1 MYANSR
7 AGSSRNNPLL
17 EVVDLKTFFYTSD
30 GVVKAVNG
38 VSFQVHQG
46 ETLCVVGES
55 GSGKTMT
62 SLSIMRLIQEPPGKI
77 VSGKI
82 LLDGTD
88 LLQLSEADMCRI
100 RGKEIGMI
108 FQDPMT
114 ALDPLYRVGHQIEE
128 VMEWHLHLDQKTRR
142 QKAVDLLQRVGIADA
157 QARARDYPHQFS
169 GGMAQ
174 RAMIAMALS
183 CSPKL
188 LIADEPS
195 SSLDVTI
202 QAQILDLISD
212 LQRETGMAM
221 IYVTHDMGVV
231 AKIAHNVA
239 VMYAGT
245 LVETAPTDIIF
256 NSPKHPYTLGL
267 MRSVPRLDTT
277 TKGRLPAIE
286 GFPTDLIDMPEACPF
301 APRCTYVTDRCWSE
315 RPILRDVGP
324 SHQIACFVDLDET
337 GSVSGLASRPSL
349 PVTQNA
355 SAPSLPKEIGASKS
369 ARSADNDVMVD
380 VRDLSVHFRV
390 SPNFV
395 RGEKGGWVKAVDHVS
410 LQIKKGETLGL
421 VGESG
426 SGKSTLGLAILQL
439 APITTGSVSF
449 EGQELTGMNDRELRS
464 VRQKMQ
470 MVFQNPIGSLQPRM
484 TVKNVITEPMDILGI
499 ASKEERA
506 ARVNEL
512 LRQVALDE
520 YLASRYPHEFSGGQ
534 CQRIGIARALA
545 VQPSF
550 LVLDEPVS
558 ALDVSIQ
565 AQIINL
571 LQELRDRYKLTYLF
585 IAHNLALVRHISDRV
600 VVMYAGK
607 IMEVAAR
614 DELYD
619 NPLHP
624 YTLALLSAVPLA
636 DPAAEAQRARQILT
650 GEIPSP
656 LNPPTGCRFHPR
668 CPLAVAECSR
678 VEPPLE
684 EKSPDHWVACIRVPR
699 LEDGDATPSG

>member
-1 MYANSR
+1 MYTNSR
-7 AGSSRNNPLL
+7 AGTSSKGPLL

-77 VSGKI
+77 VSGKV

-88 LLQLSEADMCRI
+88 LLQLSEAEMCRI

-128 VMEWHLHLDQKTRR
+128 AMEWHFHLNQKSRR

-157 QARARDYPHQFS
+157 QARARDYPYQFS

-202 QAQILDLISD
+202 QAQILDLIGD
-212 LQRETGMAM
+212 LQRETDMAM

-231 AKIAHNVA
+231 ARIAHNVA

-245 LVETAPTDIIF
+245 LVETAPKDVIF

-277 TKGRLPAIE
+277 SKGELPAIE

-301 APRCTYVTDRCWSE
+301 APRCTFVTDRCWSE

-324 SHQIACFVDLDET
+324 SHRIACFVDLDET
-337 GSVSGLASRPSL
+337 GNVSGRASRPSP

-355 SAPSLPKEIGASKS
+355 SAPSLRKEVDGAKP
-369 ARSADNDVMVD
+369 AREVNDDVMVD

-390 SPNFV
+390 PPNFV
-395 RGEKGGWVKAVDHVS
+395 RGEKGGWVKAVDHVN

-426 SGKSTLGLAILQL
+426 SGKSTLGLAIMQL
-439 APITTGSVSF
+439 TPITTGSVWF
-449 EGQELTGMNDRELRS
+449 EGQKLTGMNDRELRS

-470 MVFQNPIGSLQPRM
+470 MVFQNPIGSLEPRM
-484 TVKNVITEPMDILGI
+484 TVKNVIAEPMDILGI

-506 ARVNEL
+506 QRGERVAPAGILGRVSGQPISARV
-512 LRQVALDE
+512 
-520 YLASRYPHEFSGGQ
+520 
-534 CQRIGIARALA
+534 
-545 VQPSF
+545 
-550 LVLDEPVS
+550 
-558 ALDVSIQ
+558 
-565 AQIINL
+565 
-571 LQELRDRYKLTYLF
+571 
-585 IAHNLALVRHISDRV
+585 
-600 VVMYAGK
+600 
-607 IMEVAAR
+607 
-614 DELYD
+614 
-619 NPLHP
+619 
-624 YTLALLSAVPLA
+624 
-636 DPAAEAQRARQILT
+636 
-650 GEIPSP
+650 
-656 LNPPTGCRFHPR
+656 
-668 CPLAVAECSR
+668 
-678 VEPPLE
+678 
-684 EKSPDHWVACIRVPR
+684 
-699 LEDGDATPSG
+699 

>member
-1 MYANSR
+1 MYPNDRTATS
-7 AGSSRNNPLL
+7 GTDTVL
-17 EVVDLKTFFYTSD
+17 EVIDLKTHFFTPD

-38 VSFQVHQG
+38 VSFTVRQG

-62 SLSIMRLIQEPPGKI
+62 SLSIMRLVQEPPGKI
-77 VSGKI
+77 VGGKI

-88 LLQLSEADMCRI
+88 LLQLSEAEMCRI
-100 RGKEIGMI
+100 RGKEIGMV

-128 VMEWHLHLDQKTRR
+128 TMEWHFNLSKQARHQRC
-142 QKAVDLLQRVGIADA
+142 VDLLRRVGIADA
-157 QARARDYPHQFS
+157 EARARNHPYQFS

-202 QAQILDLISD
+202 QAQILDLIGD

-231 AKIAHNVA
+231 ARIAHNVA

-245 LVETAPTDIIF
+245 LVETAPSQVIF
-256 NSPKHPYTLGL
+256 STPKHPYTLGL
-267 MRSVPRLDTT
+267 MRSVPRLDARP
-277 TKGRLPAIE
+277 KGRLATIE
-286 GFPTDLIDMPEACPF
+286 GFPSDLIDMPEACPF
-301 APRCTYVTDRCWSE
+301 APRCEYVMERCWNE
-315 RPILRDVGP
+315 RPVLREVGP
-324 SHQIACFVDLDET
+324 GQQIACFVDIEE
-337 GSVSGLASRPSL
+337 GVSVSARYTPSVPLTQSVSTPANLKGVNGSTLAAAMDGGVL
-349 PVTQNA
+349 
-355 SAPSLPKEIGASKS
+355 
-369 ARSADNDVMVD
+369 VD
-380 VRDLSVHFRV
+380 VRDLSVRFRV
-390 SPNFV
+390 QPNFI

-410 LQIKKGETLGL
+410 LQIKNGETLGL

-439 APITTGSVSF
+439 TQNTSGSVWF
-449 EGQELTGMNDRELRS
+449 EGQNLTGMNDKELRAM
-464 VRQKMQ
+464 RRKMQ
-470 MVFQNPIGSLQPRM
+470 MVFQNPIGSLAPRM
-484 TVKNVITEPMDILGI
+484 TVKNVIREPMDILEIGSQ
-499 ASKEERA
+499 AERS

-512 LRQVALDE
+512 LKQVSLDE

-545 VQPSF
+545 VQPTF

-624 YTLALLSAVPLA
+624 YTHALLSAVPLA
-636 DPAAEAQRARQILT
+636 DPVAELQRERQILT

-656 LNPPTGCRFHPR
+656 LNPPSGCRFHPR
-668 CPLAVAECSR
+668 CPLAIEECR
-678 VEPPLE
+678 HIEPPLE
-684 EKSPDHWVACIRVPR
+684 EKAPNHWVACIRVLPSKV
-699 LEDGDATPSG
+699 GDAANSS